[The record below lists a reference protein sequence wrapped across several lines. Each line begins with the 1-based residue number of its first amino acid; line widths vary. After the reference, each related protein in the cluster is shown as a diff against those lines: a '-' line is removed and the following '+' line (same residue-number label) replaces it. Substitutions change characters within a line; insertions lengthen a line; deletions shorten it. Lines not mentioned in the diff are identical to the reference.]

1 MLIKHLYKQHC
12 KDIEY
17 IDLQDT
23 TPDKVKED
31 HDLATTYYL
40 AVAKDDDPDTILTVH
55 YSMLLVETPIGKCST
70 WDEVKQSLTN
80 VLVDSYAASVPDFEN
95 PQKALISYQLLPS
108 EDFDVAFTSI
118 QSPEERNISRFRWR
132 LTDLVVTKLNED
144 LSVDFKN
151 CLVTINGLISRPII
165 YKDELYIK
173 DGTKFMHDT
182 TEDKEPNITLLD
194 FGELGGIDIVPFS
207 KCSYKVKT
215 NKTIP
220 TWDADIEFYLPED
233 IDLTNATVFPVVL
246 NTLFWP
252 NDTWITS
259 KRTVTISPQKLPLHI
274 AMLKQ
279 DFRTN
284 HFVDGTS
291 IIVTDYQLKDYI
303 TTTMFEDSHYGAFF
317 LIVKNPNIFIKKV
330 HAQNYTDTL
339 YTTTANVNGLI
350 FDQTTQSFLDSTRVP
365 YTSTTDFYLQPI
377 PSIMRLDDST
387 AGLYGRQYAI
397 ETHRC
402 LHTKNKFVNYNDNDI
417 YVVTMIGG

>member
-1 MLIKHLYKQHC
+1 MLAKYLYKQHC
-12 KDIEY
+12 KNIER
-17 IDLQDT
+17 IELHDT
-23 TPDKVKED
+23 TPDKVKKD
-31 HDLATTYYL
+31 HDLITTYYL
-40 AVAKDDDPDTILTVH
+40 AVSKDDDPDITIVVH
-55 YSMLLVETPIGKCST
+55 YSMLLVETPIGQCST
-70 WDEVKQSLTN
+70 WEEVEKTLTN
-80 VLVDSYAASVPDFEN
+80 VLVDSYEAIIPDFDN
-95 PQKALISYQLLPS
+95 PKKALISYQLLPS
-108 EDFDVAFTSI
+108 DDFDVAFTSI
-118 QSPEERNISRFRWR
+118 QSPEERNITRFRWR
-132 LTDLVVTKLNED
+132 LTDLVVSKLNDD
-144 LSVDFKN
+144 LPVDFKN
-151 CLVTINGLISRPII
+151 CLVTINGLVSRPVI
-165 YKDELYIK
+165 YKNELYIK

-182 TEDKEPNITLLD
+182 TEYKEPNITLLD

-207 KCSYKVKT
+207 KCTYKVKT

-220 TWDADIEFYLPED
+220 TWDADIEFYLPEN

-284 HFVDGTS
+284 HFVEDTS
-291 IIVTDYQLKDYI
+291 IIVTDYELKDYI

-317 LIVKNPNIFIKKV
+317 LIVKNPNIFIKKI

-339 YTTTANVNGLI
+339 YTTVAGVNGLI
-350 FDQTTQSFLDSTRVP
+350 FDQTTQSFLDSTKVA

-377 PSIMRLDDST
+377 PSITRFDDAP
-387 AGLYGRQYAI
+387 AGLYGRQYAV

-402 LHTKNKFVNYNDNDI
+402 LHTKNRFVNYNDNDI
-417 YVVTMIGG
+417 YVVTMIGE